1 MNSVWNELNLG
12 FLGAISIYEQVLRKL
27 IHNHH
32 SRGFVHDN
40 FYDAFTDH
48 GFEQG
53 LGDGTVTTYG
63 ATLDNLI
70 PNQEELDSHRRIPT
84 VAEAKVFNILTG
96 KIASTTFDHGF
107 EISPIVLLLQL
118 RSPIDFVITAPDGL
132 KIGKNFSDGSEYNQI
147 PNAFYSGYETDNEY
161 ITILNPLDGEY
172 KIELQGTGD
181 GKYEVLTSYI
191 SDQIS
196 TTTETL
202 GITVINQIT
211 DLSVNVDNQNPE
223 NMSSEKKVTL
233 EILLL
238 DINGAYDLG
247 WIFDAKTRDYLLKK
261 SEDMYKNGKLDKR
274 LAKGLLTDLKNF
286 NKEKINELA
295 YNLIKYDLE
304 WLIDN

>member
-1 MNSVWNELNLG
+1 MKEINE
-12 FLGAISIYEQVLRKL
+12 
-27 IHNHH
+27 
-32 SRGFVHDN
+32 
-40 FYDAFTDH
+40 
-48 GFEQG
+48 
-53 LGDGTVTTYG
+53 
-63 ATLDNLI
+63 I
-70 PNQEELDSHRRIPT
+70 P
-84 VAEAKVFNILTG
+84 G
-96 KIASTTFDHGF
+96 
-107 EISPIVLLLQL
+107 
-118 RSPIDFVITAPDGL
+118 
-132 KIGKNFSDGSEYNQI
+132 
-147 PNAFYSGYETDNEY
+147 AFYAGYETDNEY

-181 GKYEVLTSYI
+181 GQYEVLTSYI

-202 GITVINQIT
+202 GITIINQIT

-304 WLIDN
+304 WLINN